1 MIEEDQDRHVPS
13 SSQYRDVKVDIDDP
27 DIRRLI
33 DEYRKPKTKLDNV
46 ESVRAAKIR
55 ERQEAK
61 QKAKQKDLQT
71 LKRLK
76 RTIDYLKPYAR
87 LPKQKACLL
96 CKESFEDIDYYAK
109 GMCRTCYFKYKRLCR
124 QNPDIAA

>member
-1 MIEEDQDRHVPS
+1 MIEEDQDRHMPS
-13 SSQYRDVKVDIDDP
+13 SWQYRDVEVDIDDP

-46 ESVRAAKIR
+46 KSVRAARR
-55 ERQEAK
+55 ER

-71 LKRLK
+71 LRRLK
-76 RTIDYLKPYAR
+76 RTTDYLKPYVR
-87 LPKQKACLL
+87 LPKLEACLL

-109 GMCRTCYFKYKRLCR
+109 GMCKTCYFKYKRLCR
-124 QNPDIAA
+124 QNPDLAA

>member
-13 SSQYRDVKVDIDDP
+13 SWQYRDVEVDIDDP

-46 ESVRAAKIR
+46 KSVKAARRR

-61 QKAKQKDLQT
+61 QKDLQT
-71 LKRLK
+71 LQRLK
-76 RTIDYLKPYAR
+76 RTTDYLKPHVR
-87 LPKQKACLL
+87 LPKPEACLL
-96 CKESFEDIDYYAK
+96 CKESFKDIDYCAK
-109 GMCRTCYFKYKRLCR
+109 GMCKTCYFKYKRLCR
-124 QNPDIAA
+124 QNPDLAA

>member
-13 SSQYRDVKVDIDDP
+13 NWQYRDVEVDIDDP

-46 ESVRAAKIR
+46 KSVRAARR
-55 ERQEAK
+55 ER

-71 LKRLK
+71 LQHLK
-76 RTIDYLKPYAR
+76 RTTDYLKPHVR
-87 LPKQKACLL
+87 LPKPEACLL
-96 CKESFEDIDYYAK
+96 CKESFKDIDYFAK
-109 GMCRTCYFKYKRLCR
+109 GMCKTCYFKYKRLCR
-124 QNPDIAA
+124 QNPDLAA

>member
-1 MIEEDQDRHVPS
+1 MIEEDQDRHAPS
-13 SSQYRDVKVDIDDP
+13 SWQYRDVDVDIDDP

-46 ESVRAAKIR
+46 KSVRAARR

-61 QKAKQKDLQT
+61 QKDLRT
-71 LKRLK
+71 LRHLK
-76 RTIDYLKPYAR
+76 RTTDYLKPHVR
-87 LPKQKACLL
+87 LPKPEACLL

-109 GMCRTCYFKYKRLCR
+109 GMCKTCYFKYKWLCR
-124 QNPDIAA
+124 QNPDLAA

>member
-13 SSQYRDVKVDIDDP
+13 SCQYRDVKVDIDDP

-46 ESVRAAKIR
+46 ESVKAAKIR

-96 CKESFEDIDYYAK
+96 CKKSFEDIDYYAK